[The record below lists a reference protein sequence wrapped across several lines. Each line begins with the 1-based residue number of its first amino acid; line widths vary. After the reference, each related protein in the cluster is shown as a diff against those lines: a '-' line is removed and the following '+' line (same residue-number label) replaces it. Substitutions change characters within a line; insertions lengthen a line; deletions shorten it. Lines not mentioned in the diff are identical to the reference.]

1 MFGDWMGTAVAAIG
15 VLIGVIGVI
24 GVVSPGILLSPAV
37 DGLKSSPRRIYGL
50 AAVRLIMGVILVVAA
65 SSTAFPT
72 FVLIIGAVFIL
83 RAAMIPLLGLDRV
96 RSLIEWLQGRS
107 SLVMRLLFLAGVV
120 PLGVF
125 LVLAAIEQ

>member
-24 GVVSPGILLSPAV
+24 GVVSPGILLSTAV
-37 DGLKSSPRRIYGL
+37 DGLRSSPRRIYGL
-50 AAVRLIMGVILVVAA
+50 AAVRLIMGVAA

>member
-1 MFGDWMGTAVAAIG
+1 MGGAVAAIG
-15 VLIGVIGVI
+15 VVIGVVGAI
-24 GVVSPGILLSPAV
+24 GVVSPTILLSPAI

-50 AAVRLIMGVILVVAA
+50 AVVRLVIGVILVVAA

-72 FVLIIGAVFIL
+72 LVMFIGAVFIL
-83 RAAMIPLLGLDRV
+83 RAAMIPLLGLDRT

-107 SLVMRLLFLAGVV
+107 SLVTRLLFLAGVV

-125 LVLAAIEQ
+125 LVWAAIKQ